1 MLPNLVFAPDS
12 TRGLDTFVDSNWG
25 TRFSVSGCLVFY
37 HGCLFHWFSK
47 SQKSV
52 SLSSAEAEY
61 FGGMLAARDLLFLR
75 DILLDLGIVLEAPP
89 LIRSDSKSAI
99 AMSLDPIAFKNT
111 KHILRAAEFLRDL
124 VAKARVAMGHL
135 PGRVMIA
142 DLMTKACA
150 RVTYIELLRL
160 IDSYAR
166 DGVACPA

>member
-1 MLPNLVFAPDS
+1 MRTLALACVLLRVTPPSPVGPIGDMASAPGGLRAPLWHLPAPDA
-12 TRGLDTFVDSNWG
+12 T
-25 TRFSVSGCLVFY
+25 
-37 HGCLFHWFSK
+37 
-47 SQKSV
+47 
-52 SLSSAEAEY
+52 
-61 FGGMLAARDLLFLR
+61 
-75 DILLDLGIVLEAPP
+75 
-89 LIRSDSKSAI
+89 
-99 AMSLDPIAFKNT
+99 FKNT

-135 PGRVMIA
+135 PERVMIA